1 LSKRIVCVA
10 CPIGCEIDVQVAE
23 NGELKISGN
32 RCKRG
37 YEYAK
42 DEVTDPKR
50 VLTMSV
56 KVEDGEIELV
66 SVKTDGV
73 IPKKLIPQAIE
84 FLKTLK
90 ISAPVNAG
98 DVLVEDLLGTGVKV
112 VATRTVPKRYHSKL
126 EIQA

>member
-1 LSKRIVCVA
+1 MSKRIVCVA
-10 CPIGCEIDVQVAE
+10 CPIGCEINVHTDE
-23 NGELKISGN
+23 NGELKILGN

-42 DEVTDPKR
+42 DEVTNPKR

-66 SVKTDGV
+66 SVKTDGA

-84 FLKTLK
+84 FLKALK
-90 ISAPVNAG
+90 IPAPIKVG
-98 DVLVEDLLGTGVKV
+98 DILIEDLLNTGVKV
-112 VATRTVPKRYHSKL
+112 VATRTVPKRSSPKF